1 MCAGLMPF
9 AGHAGALPSL
19 AIAIVSWIVAETLA
33 GCAAYARA
41 MYPAL
46 ALDDLADPVGP
57 KLSEPKPSEPRPSE
71 PRPPVSGRPKNARPT
86 LRVISSGN
94 PDGTGRTKASQLLG
108 AAQSRIDDG
117 TDAVLRREQKSG
129 ARAGWRAAIIAAA
142 IGLWSK
148 IRQACVRRRS
158 NADVQNLDE
167 RSRRELG
174 VSRIDV
180 VSIARCGGGPE

>member
-9 AGHAGALPSL
+9 AGHAGVLPSL

-57 KLSEPKPSEPRPSE
+57 KPSEPRQFE

-86 LRVISSGN
+86 LRVISSGD
-94 PDGTGRTKASQLLG
+94 PDGTGRTKASQLLD

-117 TDAVLRREQKSG
+117 TDPVLRREQKSG
-129 ARAGWRAAIIAAA
+129 ARAGWRAAIITAA

-148 IRQACVRRRS
+148 IRRARVRRRS
-158 NADVQNLDE
+158 NADVQSLDE
-167 RSRRELG
+167 RSRRDLG
-174 VSRIDV
+174 ISRFDV
-180 VSIARCGGGPE
+180 VSIVRCGGGPE